1 VLAEFF
7 RPDAPDQV
15 VARAAWDG
23 RRVVIP
29 EDGGDPQASKALRRI
44 FRPAPVVVDDPSL
57 RAAGTA
63 GPAALE
69 PGDLRWFMAA
79 VGSRAQAEGLEARF
93 VATGARGFG
102 WDPAGAYRTFAEAV
116 ARRDRAGSAEP

>member
-1 VLAEFF
+1 MLAEFI

-15 VARAAWDG
+15 VGRAAWDG

-29 EDGGDPQASKALRRI
+29 EDGTEPEMAEALRRI
-44 FRPAPVVVDDPSL
+44 FRPAPVVIDDPSL
-57 RAAGTA
+57 RAAGSG
-63 GPAALE
+63 GPSTLE
-69 PGDLRWFMAA
+69 PGDLQWFVAA
-79 VGSRAQAEGLEARF
+79 ARSRAEAEGLAARF

-116 ARRDRAGSAEP
+116 ARRDRVGSPEP